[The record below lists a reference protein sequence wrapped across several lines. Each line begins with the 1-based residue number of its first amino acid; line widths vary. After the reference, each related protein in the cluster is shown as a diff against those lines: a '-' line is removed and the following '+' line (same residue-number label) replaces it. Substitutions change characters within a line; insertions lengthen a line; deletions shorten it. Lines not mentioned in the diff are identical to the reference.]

1 VPEAGGALT
10 RIGEEVRRAE
20 DDRLVVGGGQYA
32 DDLRPG
38 DCAHAAFA
46 RSPHA
51 HARILAVDTDAARA
65 VPGVL
70 AVLTGADVA
79 AAGLRP
85 IPHSIGSS
93 KTGADVPLSNHDGSE
108 RAMTPHMALPA
119 ERVRF
124 VGEAYAMVVAES
136 AAAAKDAAE
145 LIAAEWEELDAV
157 TQAVA
162 AATPG
167 APQLWDHVPGNV
179 ALDGTIGDAA
189 GVEAAFARAVHRVR
203 FSSQVQRVTGVHMEP
218 RCALASH
225 DAASGRFT
233 LHASSGIG
241 VVAMRDQLAAVFG
254 VAQDQV
260 RVVAPPDV
268 GGNFGTRNAVHPEFV
283 ALALAAKV
291 VGRPVKHVAERGECF
306 LSDFQGRDLHID
318 AELALDAE
326 GNFLAFC
333 ATNTSNLGAHTVS
346 YTPLNKGAQL
356 MTSLYRVPAATV
368 RTRAVMTNTPPT
380 IPYRSAGRPEAMY
393 AIERMIDMAARDF
406 GFDRIALRRRNMIAP
421 DAFPHRNPFGI
432 AYDNGEHEAVMDRA
446 LELADWAGFEGRRA
460 DARRRGRCRGIGFG
474 NYIEGTGGI
483 PRERAEIVI
492 DPDTETVD
500 VVIGTQDSGQS
511 HATAFAQLVGAL
523 LGVSHEAV
531 RIRAGDT
538 DFVTAGG
545 GTHSGRS
552 LRFASIV
559 FQQAADEMIRKGR
572 SLLAA
577 LEGIPPEEVAF
588 ADGLFR
594 VVSTNRTMTLFEAA
608 RQMRDGEKLAAVA
621 DVVTPGLAFPYGAA
635 VCEVEIDPE
644 TGQWEI
650 ARYTSVDDVGRALN
664 PMIVHGQT
672 HGGIVQG
679 AGQALLE
686 CIRFDPDSG
695 QALSASLMDYALAR
709 ASDFPSFVTDISEV
723 PSVNHPL
730 GFRPGGE
737 GGTTPALGVTINA
750 IADALAHL
758 GVRHVEM
765 PATPLAIWQ
774 AIQDAK
780 HFAAKGSPL
789 ASHKCG

>member
-1 VPEAGGALT
+1 
-10 RIGEEVRRAE
+10 
-20 DDRLVVGGGQYA
+20 
-32 DDLRPG
+32 
-38 DCAHAAFA
+38 
-46 RSPHA
+46 
-51 HARILAVDTDAARA
+51 
-65 VPGVL
+65 
-70 AVLTGADVA
+70 
-79 AAGLRP
+79 
-85 IPHSIGSS
+85 
-93 KTGADVPLSNHDGSE
+93 
-108 RAMTPHMALPA
+108 
-119 ERVRF
+119 
-124 VGEAYAMVVAES
+124 
-136 AAAAKDAAE
+136 
-145 LIAAEWEELDAV
+145 
-157 TQAVA
+157 
-162 AATPG
+162 
-167 APQLWDHVPGNV
+167 
-179 ALDGTIGDAA
+179 
-189 GVEAAFARAVHRVR
+189 
-203 FSSQVQRVTGVHMEP
+203 
-218 RCALASH
+218 
-225 DAASGRFT
+225 
-233 LHASSGIG
+233 
-241 VVAMRDQLAAVFG
+241 VAMRDQLAAVFG
-254 VAQDQV
+254 VAPDHV

-326 GNFLAFC
+326 GNFLAFR
-333 ATNTSNLGAHTVS
+333 ATNTSNVGAYTVS

-356 MTSLYRVPAATV
+356 MTSLYRMPVACV

-406 GFDRIALRRRNMIAP
+406 GFDRIALRRRNMIAS

-446 LELADWAGFEGRRA
+446 LELADWAGFAERRA
-460 DARRRGRCRGIGFG
+460 AARRRGRCRGIGFS

-523 LGVSHEAV
+523 LGVSHEVV

-538 DFVTAGG
+538 DFVAAGG

-559 FQQAADEMIRKGR
+559 FQQAADEVIRKGR

-577 LEGIPPEEVAF
+577 LAGRPPEEVAF

-594 VVSTNRTMTLFEAA
+594 VVSTNRAMTLFEVA
-608 RQMRDGEKLAAVA
+608 RMHEQGGGKLAAVA
-621 DVVTPGLAFPYGAA
+621 EVVTPGLAFPYGAA

-650 ARYTSVDDVGRALN
+650 ARYASVDDVGRALN

-750 IADALAHL
+750 IVDALAHL

-780 HFAAKGSPL
+780 TS
-789 ASHKCG
+789 